1 VLLDPGG
8 RFQTDICRT
17 KNEFMQNLILAAVD
31 ECHCIYSWEDFRP
44 VFGHIGK
51 LRFLLANIPF
61 ALFSATLMPHV
72 ASYVATV
79 CNLSHSTILFS
90 LSIRRDNIK
99 LAVIPIDDIGD
110 TRQLFKLLNLSRKRI
125 PKSLIFMDNV
135 HAASTLALQMK
146 AKLAM
151 ANGKP
156 EGVRERIFSD
166 TVIGG
171 YWSEIDDRRKKKVME
186 NFKKGIT
193 RIVVGTDAISL
204 GLNVD
209 DVDVTI
215 QWGVTENLTLDILWQ
230 RMGRGGRGK
239 DRQSYGLIFVKRK
252 LLEPA
257 PGGWEAA
264 FKLVGPQPAPTS
276 EDLDRLQL
284 KTVPVCKGRDLAKF
298 TLPVTPETMTQVN
311 THLDGLYREVADIK
325 KTFKLAEKERTGTN
339 QQPVSAV
346 QKIDP
351 FSCWFCNSDGCLHQV
366 IKVAFREPG
375 NLFANTSEGWD
386 CDRCARAMNLDPK
399 TPLPCGLT
407 LGDTMAYQLKYPV
420 PGQSELSK
428 VAQSVR
434 PDKMNASRTKE
445 LKEFLIKWRK
455 EKLDERHYPL
465 MILPCIILPD
475 FVISRIVKDITHIV
489 TLKQLRRSLKAA
501 DFDVTSSLLT
511 ATDLLELLKKI
522 EEHLHST
529 EKGNTQKGII
539 LF

>member
-1 VLLDPGG
+1 
-8 RFQTDICRT
+8 
-17 KNEFMQNLILAAVD
+17 MQNLILTAVD

-51 LRFLLANIPF
+51 LRFLLMNIPF

-79 CNLSHSTILFS
+79 CNLSQSTIMFS

-99 LAVIPIDDIGD
+99 LAVIPIDDIKD
-110 TRQLFKLLNLSRKRI
+110 TRQLFKLLNLSKRI
-125 PKSLIFMDNV
+125 PKSLILMDNV
-135 HAASTLALQMK
+135 EAASVLALQMK

-156 EGVRERIFSD
+156 EGVRERIFGD

-186 NFKKGIT
+186 NFKQGIT
-193 RIVVGTDAISL
+193 RIIVGTDAISL

-209 DVDVTI
+209 DVDVTV
-215 QWGVTENLTLDILWQ
+215 QWGVTEKLTLDILWQ

-239 DRQSYGLIFVKRK
+239 DRQSYGLIFVERK
-252 LLEPA
+252 LLESA
-257 PGGWEAA
+257 PGGWETA
-264 FKLVGPQPAPTS
+264 FKSVGPQSAPTS
-276 EDLDRLQL
+276 EDLDQLRL
-284 KTVPVCKGRDLAKF
+284 KSVPVCKGRDLAKF

-311 THLDGLYREVADIK
+311 SHLDGLYKEVVDIK
-325 KTFKLAEKERTGTN
+325 KTFKLAEKERTGTHK
-339 QQPVSAV
+339 QPVSAA

-375 NLFANTSEGWD
+375 NLFAKTSEGWD
-386 CDRCARAMNLDPK
+386 CDRCARAMNLDLK
-399 TPLPCGLT
+399 TPLPCGLI

-420 PGQSELSK
+420 PGQSALSK
-428 VAQSVR
+428 IVHDESVR

-445 LKEFLIKWRK
+445 LKKFLIKWRK

-475 FVISRIVKDITHIV
+475 SAISHIVKDITHII

-501 DFDVTSSLLT
+501 SFDVTSSLLT
-511 ATDLLELLKKI
+511 VTDLLELLKKI
-522 EEHLHST
+522 EEYLHSM
-529 EKGNTQKGII
+529 EKENIQKGII
-539 LF
+539 F